1 MNDSLENLAKRIFS
15 KNNLLLSGILFIF
28 GFLFLILGIRIRTV
42 IGVLGCVQMFA
53 AVLLAI
59 VGFVTMRR
67 RTRQLTAALREFSFC
82 SESATRAAVLNFPA
96 PMAVTTTGGA
106 IQWYN
111 DRFLEMTG
119 RKRENFFGA
128 PCGR

>member
-15 KNNLLLSGILFIF
+15 KNNLLLSGILFVF

-53 AVLLAI
+53 AVLLAA

-67 RTRQLTAALREFSFC
+67 RARLLPCASFPF
-82 SESATRAAVLNFPA
+82 AVNRRPV
-96 PMAVTTTGGA
+96 P
-106 IQWYN
+106 
-111 DRFLEMTG
+111 
-119 RKRENFFGA
+119 
-128 PCGR
+128 PC